1 MTEPDLK
8 VEQGFSKINS
18 RLQRYGTLL
27 EGKRTLTE
35 MSVKRVNLRER
46 SVMVRCNG
54 VKHRKYLC

>member
-8 VEQGFSKINS
+8 VEQGVSKINS
-18 RLQRYGTLL
+18 HLQRYGTLL

-46 SVMVRCNG
+46 SVRCNG
-54 VKHRKYLC
+54 V